1 MNERKKPIIVRN
13 NYMMLVAL
21 IFLCAFGAI
30 MVFSAS
36 AYMCSISKEYEY
48 DSFFLLKRQGMFM
61 IAGLAV
67 MLVVQR
73 FSYRLLKGFLAILL
87 YLSGVASIFLLLTPL
102 GVNAN
107 GATRWVKIEPFGR
120 FQVSEWVKICV
131 IIFMAYLIDRY
142 KRSLG
147 RLKLTVYLWIL

>member
-107 GATRWVKIEPFGR
+107 GATR
-120 FQVSEWVKICV
+120 
-131 IIFMAYLIDRY
+131 
-142 KRSLG
+142 
-147 RLKLTVYLWIL
+147 